1 MNFIENEYLDVTSQ
15 FMNSLMKLEEL
26 YNEDKITLKKYFEE
40 KKRIINVFINYSDKE
55 QHKVQNSLNN
65 L

>member
-1 MNFIENEYLDVTSQ
+1 MNFENDYLNMTEQ
-15 FMNSLMKLEEL
+15 FMNSLMKLEDL
-26 YNEDKITLKKYFEE
+26 YDENKISLKVYFEE

>member
-1 MNFIENEYLDVTSQ
+1 MNFENDYLNMTEQ
-15 FMNSLMKLEEL
+15 FMNSLMKLEDL
-26 YNEDKITLKKYFEE
+26 YNENKISLKAYFEE